1 MEIILVV
8 NKCKN
13 YNKIKWSMW
22 SILTFSFILVLFL
35 RMSTAV
41 ISDNMSKELGFNSV
55 QISNIVSM
63 ALYAYAFMQIP
74 SGLLI
79 DKYGTR
85 KIASIGIITAG
96 IGAILFGFIQTPILA
111 YISRLMV
118 GAGGSVILLSL
129 FKIQGS
135 WFEKEEFSSATAKF
149 SFIGNLGSVLATF
162 PLVFLN
168 QLIGWRNSFILI
180 GTLTVIAGI
189 SIYLI
194 IRNTPADLGF
204 ELINDEDE
212 DDEKINILEGLGSV
226 LKNKATWYNS
236 TIMFSLVGISTA
248 FTSLWGI
255 SYIMDVYGV
264 SKSMAAF
271 IVSFFAY
278 GFVFGS
284 MIMDFLFKKVK
295 GSKFRIIEIGAT
307 INLVIW
313 IFIILICNVK
323 PPIIILPVAFFVIG
337 SINMS
342 HLQAFNDV
350 KYKNKQQYSGV
361 STSIVNT
368 SEFVG
373 SGLINLLIGFV
384 IMSNNSDMVH
394 GYKYG
399 FMIFIILSVVTI
411 IASRIGLK
419 ND

>member
-1 MEIILVV
+1 MGIILAGD
-8 NKCKN
+8 KIKN

-22 SILTFSFILVLFL
+22 SILTFSLILVLFL

-41 ISDNMSKELGFNSV
+41 ISDNMSNELGFNSV

-85 KIASIGIITAG
+85 KVASVGIITAG

-135 WFEKEEFSSATAKF
+135 WFKKEEFSSATAKF

-194 IRNTPADLGF
+194 IRDTPDYLGF
-204 ELINDEDE
+204 ELVNDEE
-212 DDEKINILEGLGSV
+212 KYDEKINILEGLGSV

-236 TIMFSLVGISTA
+236 IIMFSLVGISTA

-255 SYIMDVYGV
+255 SYIIDVYSV

-284 MIMDFLFKKVK
+284 IIMDFLFKKVK
-295 GSKFRIIEIGAT
+295 GSKFKIIEIGAT
-307 INLVIW
+307 INLMIW

-323 PPIIILPVAFFVIG
+323 PPIIILPVAFFIIG

-368 SEFVG
+368 SEFIG
-373 SGLINLLIGFV
+373 SGLINLLIGFI

-399 FMIFIILSVVTI
+399 FMIFIVLSVVTI
-411 IASRIGLK
+411 IASRVGLK

>member
-1 MEIILVV
+1 MEIILVGD
-8 NKCKN
+8 KSKN
-13 YNKIKWSMW
+13 YNKIKWRMW
-22 SILTFSFILVLFL
+22 SVLTFSLVLVLFL

-41 ISDNMSKELGFNSV
+41 ISDNMSNELGFNSV

-129 FKIQGS
+129 FKIQGN
-135 WFEKEEFSSATAKF
+135 WFKKEEFSSATAKF

-194 IRNTPADLGF
+194 IRDTPNELGF

-212 DDEKINILEGLGSV
+212 YDEKINILEGLGSV

-236 TIMFSLVGISTA
+236 IIMFSLVGISTA

-255 SYIMDVYGV
+255 SYIIDVYGV

-284 MIMDFLFKKVK
+284 IIMDFLFKKVK

-323 PPIIILPVAFFVIG
+323 PPIIILPVAFFIIG

-368 SEFVG
+368 SEFIG

-384 IMSNNSDMVH
+384 IMSSDSYIH

-411 IASRIGLK
+411 IASRVGLK